1 MAVLNVNLTRIESI
15 NMKKSLKTAQ
25 KGHKLLK
32 DKLDELIKKLLELVR
47 ENQELRR
54 KSDEMLNS
62 AYQSFM
68 LAKAVI
74 GEEYIEEALIIPRK
88 SVTVNIGEFNI
99 MSVKI
104 PKFYFNEN
112 VDKENNDGINVDL
125 NGDSN
130 RCKCENSVLYGF
142 AYTTSELD
150 RAIESFSEVSES
162 LLELAQ
168 NEKAIEL
175 ISSEIEKT
183 RRRVNAIENVT
194 IPNYIDT
201 IKYIQLKLSEDE
213 RASTSRLMKIKEM
226 LVEE

>member
-32 DKLDELIKKLLELVR
+32 DKLDELIKKILELVKK
-47 ENQELRR
+47 NQELR
-54 KSDEMLNS
+54 KQTDEMLKS
-62 AYQSFM
+62 TYQNFR

-74 GEEYIEEALIIPRK
+74 GESYMEEALIIPRK
-88 SVTVNIGEFNI
+88 SVSVEIGETSV

-104 PKFYFNEN
+104 PKFYFQEKECEIEN
-112 VDKENNDGINVDL
+112 KA
-125 NGDSN
+125 
-130 RCKCENSVLYGF
+130 LYGF

-150 RAIESFSEVSES
+150 RAVESFAEVSEK

-175 ISSEIEKT
+175 ISAEIEKT

-194 IPNYIDT
+194 IPNYKDT
-201 IKYIQLKLSEDE
+201 IKYIGLKLSEDE

-226 LVEE
+226 LIK

>member
-1 MAVLNVNLTRIESI
+1 MAILNVNLTRIESI

-25 KGHKLLK
+25 RGHKLLK
-32 DKLDELIKKLLELVR
+32 DKLDELIKKIIELVQKN
-47 ENQELRR
+47 EQLR
-54 KSDEMLNS
+54 KKTDEMLIN
-62 AYQSFM
+62 AYQNFM
-68 LAKAVI
+68 LAKAVM
-74 GEEYIEEALIIPRK
+74 GEEGIEEALVIPK
-88 SVTVNIGEFNI
+88 QAVSVNISENSI

-104 PKFYFNEN
+104 PQFDFKKEAEEN
-112 VDKENNDGINVDL
+112 TNNKI
-125 NGDSN
+125 
-130 RCKCENSVLYGF
+130 LYGF

-150 RAIESFSEVSES
+150 KAIESFSEVAEN

-175 ISSEIEKT
+175 ISAEIEKT

-213 RASTSRLMKIKEM
+213 RASTSRLMKIKDM
-226 LVEE
+226 LMENKKKGY

>member
-1 MAVLNVNLTRIESI
+1 MAILNVNLTRIESI

-25 KGHKLLK
+25 RGHKLLK
-32 DKLDELIKKLLELVR
+32 DKLDELIKKIIELVQKN
-47 ENQELRR
+47 EQLR
-54 KSDEMLNS
+54 KKTDEMLEE
-62 AYQSFM
+62 AYQNFM

-74 GEEYIEEALIIPRK
+74 GEEYIEEALIIPK
-88 SVTVNIGEFNI
+88 QSVSLSLSETSV

-104 PKFYFNEN
+104 PQFNFQKDDSINEN
-112 VDKENNDGINVDL
+112 K
-125 NGDSN
+125 
-130 RCKCENSVLYGF
+130 VLYGF

-150 RAIESFSEVSES
+150 KAIEDFSKVSEY

-175 ISSEIEKT
+175 ISAEIEKT

-226 LVEE
+226 LLKK

>member
-54 KSDEMLNS
+54 KSDKMLND

-88 SVTVNIGEFNI
+88 SVSVDIGEVNI

-104 PKFYFNEN
+104 PKFHFSNN
-112 VDKENNDGINVDL
+112 GIDVDNKEMV
-125 NGDSN
+125 
-130 RCKCENSVLYGF
+130 NSALYGL

-150 RAIESFSEVSES
+150 VAINSFSEVSEN
-162 LLELAQ
+162 LLKLAQ

-175 ISSEIEKT
+175 ISSEIKKT

-226 LVEE
+226 IVEE